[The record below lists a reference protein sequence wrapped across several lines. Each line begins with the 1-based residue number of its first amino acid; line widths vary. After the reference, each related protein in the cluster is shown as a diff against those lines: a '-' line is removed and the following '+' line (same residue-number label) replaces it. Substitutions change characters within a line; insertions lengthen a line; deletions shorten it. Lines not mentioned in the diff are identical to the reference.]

1 MSMCLASLR
10 EGSYLLLLCGQSK
23 NLQLS
28 VCAVCR
34 IPLTQLQLKN
44 FLISNRF
51 CDFKS
56 AFGVHEACL
65 NSFLVCFFVFISMR
79 FARNWNLPLSH
90 WNIPFDLHGSI
101 SEWAGVLTEG
111 HSSIG
116 HFLSKAQVVLLS
128 QGHSLSLCDCRAF
141 WLCNLAHSNC
151 FHNKEMM
158 K

>member
-1 MSMCLASLR
+1 MGTVCTKQRRLFSPHEHVLSLFK
-10 EGSYLLLLCGQSK
+10 GGKYLLLLCGQSK

-65 NSFLVCFFVFISMR
+65 NSFLVCF
-79 FARNWNLPLSH
+79 L
-90 WNIPFDLHGSI
+90 
-101 SEWAGVLTEG
+101 
-111 HSSIG
+111 
-116 HFLSKAQVVLLS
+116 FLFL
-128 QGHSLSLCDCRAF
+128 
-141 WLCNLAHSNC
+141 
-151 FHNKEMM
+151 
-158 K
+158 